1 MIESDCVSYSIFV
14 YEKFH
19 LIFHIND
26 CNVDV
31 FMVLYHKFKFTEFQD
46 LDTDSRTD
54 TTCPV
59 GTGYMLNTLILQ
71 MWNYKGI
78 AQETVSS

>member
-1 MIESDCVSYSIFV
+1 
-14 YEKFH
+14 
-19 LIFHIND
+19 
-26 CNVDV
+26 
-31 FMVLYHKFKFTEFQD
+31 MVLYHKFKFTEFQD

-78 AQETVSS
+78 AQETVSSWLNILVFASVTIAEFP